1 MKHPIVS
8 PEQWLVA
15 RKGLLDKE
23 KEFTRLREELA
34 QARRDLPWERVDSSY
49 VFDGP
54 NGERTLEE
62 LFEGRSQ
69 LVIYHFMFKPEAQA
83 GCNGCSFWADS
94 FDHIGPHL
102 AARDVTF
109 LAVSRAPLERL
120 LAFRE
125 RMGWSFDWVSSQ
137 RSSFNFD
144 YRVSFGPDGD
154 PASYNYGLTKGGAD
168 MPGVSVFFK
177 DEQGQV
183 FHTYS
188 CFSRGIDML
197 NTAYHYL
204 DLVPKGRDEAGL
216 AHSMSWLKHR
226 DQYSKV
232 A

>member
-1 MKHPIVS
+1 MKHEIVTS
-8 PEQWLVA
+8 EQWLLA
-15 RKGLLDKE
+15 RKALLEKE

-34 QARRDLPWERVDSSY
+34 QARRALPWERVQGSY
-49 VFDGP
+49 MFDGP
-54 NGERTLEE
+54 GGEQTLAE
-62 LFEGRSQ
+62 LFAGRSQ
-69 LVIYHFMFKPEAQA
+69 LVVYHFMFKPEAEA

-109 LAVSRAPLERL
+109 LAVSRAPLGRL

-125 RMGWSFDWVSSQ
+125 RMGWSFDWVSSS
-137 RSSFNFD
+137 RNSFNFD
-144 YRVSFGPDGD
+144 YRVSFGPDDD
-154 PASYNYGLTKGGAD
+154 PTSYNYGLTKGGAD

-177 DEQGQV
+177 NERGEL

-204 DLVPKGRDEAGL
+204 DLVPKGRAEAGL
-216 AHSMSWLKHR
+216 AHSMSWVKHR
-226 DQYSKV
+226 DQYGKV